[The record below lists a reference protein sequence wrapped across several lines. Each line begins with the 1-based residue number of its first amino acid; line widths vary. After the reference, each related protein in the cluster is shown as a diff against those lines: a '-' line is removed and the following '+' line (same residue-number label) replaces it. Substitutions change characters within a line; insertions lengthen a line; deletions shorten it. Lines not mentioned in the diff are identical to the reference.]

1 MNDMAVDR
9 PEVAEVEPFQMDAK
23 AGEPVSAGD
32 ERQYGMRVMPMAAL
46 VALAACGD
54 GSDGAAN
61 SGDGAT
67 LLGAKGPASAG
78 YPSAR
83 SDAEAARFLLQAQA
97 YATTADIAAVRAGT
111 FADWLSTQYG
121 KAIGPTGWDWL
132 NARGYATIDSTTRY
146 FDNTYPGDYMIWNQL
161 MTSPDALRKRCALA
175 LSEFFVV
182 SLSGLDFAWRS
193 HGIAAWWDL
202 LVAHAFGNFRQLL
215 EAVTLNPA
223 MGYYLNTKGNLK
235 ENTATGR
242 QPDENYARE
251 VMQLF
256 TIGLY
261 QLNLDGTE
269 KRGGQEG
276 GRIETYSQSDV
287 TNLARVFT
295 GYDVDM
301 SQNVNTYDAVLNR
314 NIPNTTAARL
324 PMVLNASRHST
335 LAATFLGANVPA
347 NTPGAAALKTALDTL
362 FNHPNVGPFFGRQ
375 MIQRLVTSNPSR
387 AYVARVGAAFNNNGS
402 GVRGDLKAVWSAILL
417 DEEARSPAG
426 LTQSSFGRLR
436 EPMLRLVQWGRT
448 FGITSALGS
457 WKIGDLSNTAS
468 QLGQSPLRSPS
479 VFNFFRP
486 GYVPPSTALATSKA
500 VAPEFQIVNESTVG
514 GYLNYL
520 QGVVRNGLYVN
531 APDQPNAGS
540 NASNGYDI
548 TAAYTGELALGGR
561 RHRAGQTAVPAV
573 VRRPA
578 LRQHADADRE
588 CAQCHAGD
596 RSQHRR
602 RQTQPGR
609 CRRADGDGLGRI
621 PCAEIRTA
629 PCT

>member
-9 PEVAEVEPFQMDAK
+9 PEVAEVEPFQMGAK

-387 AYVARVGAAFNNNGS
+387 AYVARVAAAFNNNGS

-417 DEEARSPAG
+417 DEEARNPAG

-540 NASNGYDI
+540 NASNGYDL
-548 TAAYTGELALGGR
+548 TAAYTGELAL
-561 RHRAGQTAVPAV
+561 V
-573 VRRPA
+573 
-578 LRQHADADRE
+578 ADAAALVKRLSLLL
-588 CAQCHAGD
+588 CGD
-596 RSQHRR
+596 QLSAST
-602 RQTQPGR
+602 QTLIVNALNATPVTAASTDAVKR
-609 CRRADGDGLGRI
+609 NRVAAAVLMVMAS
-621 PCAEIRTA
+621 AEYLVQK
-629 PCT
+629 